1 MPITPQ
7 QVQAAEA
14 IQRAAAHDATQQI
27 RLVAGPGT
35 GKSYSIEER
44 VCWLLGQGLQAQ
56 SITVVSFTR
65 ASSVELRTRIHSY
78 CINHNQPAGTNVRVS
93 TLHSLALR
101 LLKAANLLHYPAD
114 PLVLDSWE
122 LENIFDAEFGH
133 VNNLGKIRR
142 EAIRREHEAFWSTGL
157 WAPPNYIPPNPPI
170 TQAER
175 NAFNAFHGP
184 RTQAYSCVLPGEIVR
199 ECLRQIVAGNLNPVA
214 LINLQH
220 LIVDEYQD
228 LNPIDQQFVDE
239 LIARGVVTFIAGDD
253 DQSIYS
259 FRYGSPA
266 GIQDFTQ
273 RYPAAAAHTLT
284 DCFRCAHSIADA
296 ANALMVGYPSQ
307 NRIPKALHS
316 LYAGATPAVAG
327 VVHRWRF
334 TNAVSESDSIAAS
347 CQSLINAGVNPRD
360 ILILL
365 SNQREL
371 LPGLRNSLTAANV
384 PFEPPRAE
392 TFIDSDTGR
401 FVLAMI
407 RVVCD
412 LHDHVAHRLILGLR
426 PGVGIGTTEAI
437 ATAVINSGMS
447 YWDAFHAA
455 LPAGVFTGR
464 KLTALD
470 HARHVCAQVGAWQR
484 NDSLQ
489 IRVPDITAI
498 LTGTFS
504 AGAAQSWQNYVALLP
519 VDMTLEELRD
529 WLWADSDE
537 QQMTVLQ
544 AVLTRLN
551 QQMPAAAILPPRVRI
566 MSMHG
571 AKGLSSRIVFVPG
584 LEEHIFPG
592 PWRQPYPGLVLEA
605 ARLLYVSITRARAA
619 CILSHA
625 TQRRMQGP
633 MRPTVPSRFTASLNG
648 AFGGRVNGLQ
658 PNEVQQI
665 LAEIANL

>member
-7 QVQAAEA
+7 QIQAAEA
-14 IQRAAAHDATQQI
+14 TQRAAAHDAAKHI

-35 GKSYSIEER
+35 GKSFSIEER
-44 VCWLLGQGLQAQ
+44 VCLFLGQRTHPQTV
-56 SITVVSFTR
+56 TVVAFTR
-65 ASSVELRTRIHSY
+65 APSIELRGRIHKY
-78 CINHNQPAGTNVRVS
+78 CAFHNQHNGAQVRVS

-101 LLKAANLLHYPAD
+101 MLKAANLLHYPAD

-122 LENIFDAEFGH
+122 LENVFDAEFGH
-133 VNNLGKIRR
+133 ANNLGKKRR
-142 EAIRREHEAFWSTGL
+142 EEIRREHEAFWSTGQ

-199 ECLRQIVAGNLNPVA
+199 ECLRQIVAGNLDPVA
-214 LINLQH
+214 LIHLQH

-239 LIARGVVTFIAGDD
+239 LIARGAITFVAGDD

-266 GIQDFTQ
+266 GIQGFTQ
-273 RYPAAAAHTLT
+273 RYPAAAPHTLT

-316 LYAGATPAVAG
+316 LYSGALPAVAG
-327 VVHRWRF
+327 VVARWRF
-334 TNAVSESDSIAAS
+334 PNATCQSDSIAAS
-347 CQSLINAGVNPRD
+347 CQTHINAGVSPRD

-371 LPGLRNSLTAANV
+371 LPGLKNSLTTANV

-407 RVVCD
+407 RLVCD

-426 PGVGIGTTEAI
+426 PGIGIGTCESVAS
-437 ATAVINSGMS
+437 AVINNGLS
-447 YWDAFHAA
+447 YWDVFHAA
-455 LPAGVFTGR
+455 LPAAVFTGR
-464 KLTALD
+464 NITALN
-470 HARHVCAQVGAWQR
+470 HARQVCAQVGAWQR
-484 NDSLQ
+484 NDTLQ
-489 IRVPDITAI
+489 VRSADIATI
-498 LTGTFS
+498 LTTTFS
-504 AGAAQSWQNYVALLP
+504 AADAQNWQNYAVVLP

-529 WLWADSDE
+529 WLDRKS
-537 QQMTVLQ
+537 V
-544 AVLTRLN
+544 V
-551 QQMPAAAILPPRVRI
+551 
-566 MSMHG
+566 
-571 AKGLSSRIVFVPG
+571 
-584 LEEHIFPG
+584 
-592 PWRQPYPGLVLEA
+592 
-605 ARLLYVSITRARAA
+605 
-619 CILSHA
+619 
-625 TQRRMQGP
+625 
-633 MRPTVPSRFTASLNG
+633 
-648 AFGGRVNGLQ
+648 
-658 PNEVQQI
+658 
-665 LAEIANL
+665 

>member
-7 QVQAAEA
+7 QIQAAETT
-14 IQRAAAHDATQQI
+14 QRAAAHDAAQQI

-44 VCWLLGQGLQAQ
+44 VCWLLGQGIQPQ

-65 ASSVELRTRIHSY
+65 ASSVELRVRIHAY
-78 CINHNQPAGTNVRVS
+78 CVNHNQQNGTNVRVS

-122 LENIFDAEFGH
+122 LENIFDAEFGQ
-133 VNNLGKIRR
+133 VNNLGKKRR
-142 EAIRREHEAFWSTGL
+142 EEIRREHEAFWSTGQ
-157 WAPPNYIPPNPPI
+157 WAPPNYIPPNPAI

-199 ECLRQIVAGNLNPVA
+199 ECLRQIVAGNLDPVA

-239 LIARGVVTFIAGDD
+239 LIARGVITFIAGDD

-273 RYPAAAAHTLT
+273 RYPGAAPHTLT

-316 LYAGATPAVAG
+316 LYAGAAPAVAG

-334 TNAVSESDSIAAS
+334 PNATSESDSLAAS
-347 CQSLINAGVNPRD
+347 CQALINAGVNPRD

-401 FVLAMI
+401 FVLGMI
-407 RVVCD
+407 RLVCD
-412 LHDHVAHRLILGLR
+412 LHDHVAHRLVLGLR
-426 PGVGIGTTEAI
+426 PGVGIGTCESI
-437 ATAVINSGMS
+437 ASAVINNGLS

-455 LPAGVFTGR
+455 LPGGVFKGR
-464 KLTALD
+464 NLTALN
-470 HARHVCAQVGAWQR
+470 HARQVCVQVGGWQR
-484 NDSLQ
+484 NDTLQ
-489 IRVPDITAI
+489 MRSADIAAVLTA
-498 LTGTFS
+498 TFS
-504 AGAAQSWQNYVALLP
+504 AAEAQNWQNYAAPLP

-544 AVLTRLN
+544 AVFTRLN
-551 QQMPAAAILPPRVRI
+551 QQMPAAAVLPPRVRI

-619 CILSHA
+619 CILSYA
-625 TQRRMQGP
+625 AQRRIQGP
-633 MRPTVPSRFTASLNG
+633 LRATAASRFTASLNG
-648 AFGGRVNGLQ
+648 AFVGRANGLQ
-658 PNEVQQI
+658 PPEIQQI
-665 LAEIANL
+665 LTEIQNL